1 MKTLLNFLIF
11 LKKILDSTWVSMSA
25 LGFFNGVIRS
35 NVALAFVLLNDTVLK
50 LVLIWVLMVC
60 SRALVIVDHLHFQYN
75 GVFVELVAAVNV
87 YFMGEG
93 F

>member
-1 MKTLLNFLIF
+1 
-11 LKKILDSTWVSMSA
+11 MSA

-35 NVALAFVLLNDTVLK
+35 NVALAFVPLNDSVLK
-50 LVLIWVLMVC
+50 LILIWVLMVC

>member
-1 MKTLLNFLIF
+1 
-11 LKKILDSTWVSMSA
+11 MSA

-50 LVLIWVLMVC
+50 LILLNGVIWVLMVC

-93 F
+93 FWLFRFR